1 MAKSRRWTAAFYLR
15 TIHTHHFAVCDLSML
30 VFAVPP
36 NGVTY
41 AADKSSDHREDDAAA
56 GAQHAARLLQG
67 FRQFRYVIDA
77 CNEAYRIKGS
87 VGKWKTGAIGE
98 YHAIPS
104 PVDNIDA
111 NALIAPIIQIDFP
124 VEIYQ
129 HVVARTDVQ
138 NAAAQNGQ
146 NARQTLGA
154 QRGEMQAFGQMVW
167 QKSFLEARPENHRQ
181 PE

>member
-1 MAKSRRWTAAFYLR
+1 M
-15 TIHTHHFAVCDLSML
+15 
-30 VFAVPP
+30 
-36 NGVTY
+36 
-41 AADKSSDHREDDAAA
+41 
-56 GAQHAARLLQG
+56 
-67 FRQFRYVIDA
+67 IDA
-77 CNEAYRIKGS
+77 RNEAYRIKGS

-138 NAAAQNGQ
+138 NAAAAKRAEPAPD
-146 NARQTLGA
+146 ARRA
-154 QRGEMQAFGQMVW
+154 
-167 QKSFLEARPENHRQ
+167 AR
-181 PE
+181 